1 MSELS
6 SALRT
11 LIEHPPAPAP
21 PLDAVVSRS
30 RRFRV
35 RRHVAE
41 VFSASIV
48 IGLAA
53 VLGFAIVKPKP
64 ITITVAGPGP
74 HTAGYIAVEPGGY
87 EGEGNWQLTILRG
100 AETIELTSANSPS
113 CGPIGTIKP
122 GDKVTGE
129 ISDPQSLLR
138 AGEEAH
144 C

>member
-6 SALRT
+6 TALRT
-11 LIEHPPAPAP
+11 LVEYPPVPAP

-35 RRHVAE
+35 RRRIAQAM
-41 VFSASIV
+41 SASVV
-48 IGLAA
+48 IGMVA
-53 VLGFAIVKPKP
+53 VVGFAIIRPKP
-64 ITITVAGPGP
+64 ITITVTGPGP
-74 HTAGYIAVEPGGY
+74 HTAGYIAEKPGGY
-87 EGEGNWQLTILRG
+87 EGQGNWRLTILRG
-100 AETIELTSANSPS
+100 IETIELTSANNSS
-113 CGPIGTIKP
+113 CGPTGTIKP

-129 ISDPQSLLR
+129 ISDPRSLLR